1 MYDLSTSTAAIATGA
16 TVVLS
21 GVSGQVVGGL
31 WISWKNPTVRKQLI
45 FGVSCLAISWL
56 FALHPLYKCE
66 ETTLIGSNLS
76 FDNLRSN
83 STQYDIEAFDRQRWA
98 NAVRAGP
105 SELGPGIDPDLTVF
119 LVRSV
124 LNDFGS

>member
-1 MYDLSTSTAAIATGA
+1 MYDLSTSTAAIGTGA
-16 TVVLS
+16 IVVLS
-21 GVSGQVVGGL
+21 GVLGQVVGGL
-31 WISWKNPTVRKQLI
+31 WISRANPTVRKQLI

-83 STQYDIEAFDRQRWA
+83 STQFDIETFDR
-98 NAVRAGP
+98 
-105 SELGPGIDPDLTVF
+105 
-119 LVRSV
+119 
-124 LNDFGS
+124 

>member
-31 WISWKNPTVRKQLI
+31 WISWKNPTVSKQLI
-45 FGVSCLAISWL
+45 FGVSCLGISWL

-83 STQYDIEAFDRQRWA
+83 STQYDIETFDR
-98 NAVRAGP
+98 
-105 SELGPGIDPDLTVF
+105 
-119 LVRSV
+119 
-124 LNDFGS
+124 